1 MSVPD
6 FHITKKD
13 SGLWL
18 GTFEAMKSPCEIWL
32 ETSREHAEQLTQWAA
47 NEAKRIE
54 HKYSRFR
61 DDSVL
66 SEINKSAGNWQTLDA
81 ETESL
86 LYFANECW
94 QLSEGM
100 IDITIGAYM
109 KHWRFDGKT
118 PPPARKLLKETAHL
132 VGWDKVELKTN
143 ELFLP
148 AGMQID
154 LGGIGK
160 EYAVDSIALALANK
174 LNNGGI
180 MVNFGGDLSAIR
192 AKVNQTPWIIG
203 VENIKRTQQALSTI
217 KLHQGAIATSGST
230 KRFAVDKKGK
240 LLGHILNP
248 KTGWPVAHGPASVT
262 VVGNTATQCGLL
274 STYAMLKGK
283 KAEAFLQQEDVKYFI
298 Q

>member
-1 MSVPD
+1 MSD
-6 FHITKKD
+6 KINIYQKD
-13 SGLWL
+13 SNLFL
-18 GTFEAMKSPCEIWL
+18 GCFEAMKSPCEIWL
-32 ETSREHAEQLTQWAA
+32 ETTKNTAEELIQWAA

-66 SEINKSAGNWQTLDA
+66 SEINKNAGNWQTLDA

-86 LYFANECW
+86 LHFADECW
-94 QLSEGM
+94 QLSDGM

-132 VGWDKVELKTN
+132 VGWDKIKLKTN
-143 ELFLP
+143 EFFLP

-174 LNNGGI
+174 LNTGGI

-192 AKVNQTPWIIG
+192 AKVNQTPWTIG
-203 VENIKRTQQALSTI
+203 VENIKSEQQALSTI
-217 KLHQGAIATSGST
+217 KLYQGAIATSGST